1 MPKVPI
7 LMPQLGDS
15 IAEATVLRLLAAQ
28 GDTVEADQE
37 IFEVETNKATM
48 GVTTMCGGILSDVF
62 IKEGESVVVG
72 ACMAMIEATEEE
84 IERSGAT
91 PAGDSTQPS
100 LPASPE
106 SVPQAAPSAPPREE
120 KPAGVHFGV
129 TGESYQENGTDLKVQ
144 PSVRGLP
151 VPAGMKGAHY
161 MSPRM
166 KARMDELGMS
176 ASDIAF
182 ISGSGAGGRVTID
195 DLEEFLEY
203 VSQWP
208 HRKASSMRLAV
219 ADAMRRSWT
228 RPLASA
234 GRPVFMDPLIKH
246 RQNSPLRPGITLYFA
261 RALALALAESP
272 ECAGYLVGENI
283 LSPKTIDIGIAAQV
297 ADGVMVPVLRRV
309 NERTMEELLEDYNR
323 LIAQARRRRLAPED
337 STGGIATVTNFGGFG
352 LTFAAPMPMPS
363 ESIILGVGA
372 VTKTPVW
379 SDEVEAFIPISK
391 ANIVATGDHRVV
403 DGADIGRLLSAWR
416 NCSSARNTCNQLRS
430 PSFTPHDNRPARI
443 RPGSRRRRLSGIYC
457 PGRTPPDAGIAYR
470 GRRVQGGN
478 QPRRHPPVRRLPGIQ
493 RGPDKQAVHFP
504 EKARRKERYHGR
516 RHQSEKYSFP
526 PSGPSRPFRIDAH
539 AGKKCGLPAWGR
551 HHGSGKGRLHHP
563 PGLHLHGGAHAA
575 AGAYRRTSSHA

>member
-228 RPLASA
+228 RP
-234 GRPVFMDPLIKH
+234 
-246 RQNSPLRPGITLYFA
+246 
-261 RALALALAESP
+261 
-272 ECAGYLVGENI
+272 
-283 LSPKTIDIGIAAQV
+283 
-297 ADGVMVPVLRRV
+297 GVPYSW
-309 NERTMEELLEDYNR
+309 T
-323 LIAQARRRRLAPED
+323 PSS
-337 STGGIATVTNFGGFG
+337 STGKIPRCGPASPCT
-352 LTFAAPMPMPS
+352 LPAPWPWP
-363 ESIILGVGA
+363 
-372 VTKTPVW
+372 
-379 SDEVEAFIPISK
+379 
-391 ANIVATGDHRVV
+391 
-403 DGADIGRLLSAWR
+403 WR
-416 NCSSARNTCNQLRS
+416 KARNAPATWWGKTFFLPKQSTSAS
-430 PSFTPHDNRPARI
+430 PPRW
-443 RPGSRRRRLSGIYC
+443 
-457 PGRTPPDAGIAYR
+457 RTASW
-470 GRRVQGGN
+470 
-478 QPRRHPPVRRLPGIQ
+478 
-493 RGPDKQAVHFP
+493 FP
-504 EKARRKERYHGR
+504 
-516 RHQSEKYSFP
+516 
-526 PSGPSRPFRIDAH
+526 
-539 AGKKCGLPAWGR
+539 CC
-551 HHGSGKGRLHHP
+551 
-563 PGLHLHGGAHAA
+563 AA
-575 AGAYRRTSSHA
+575 

>member
-1 MPKVPI
+1 
-7 LMPQLGDS
+7 
-15 IAEATVLRLLAAQ
+15 
-28 GDTVEADQE
+28 
-37 IFEVETNKATM
+37 
-48 GVTTMCGGILSDVF
+48 
-62 IKEGESVVVG
+62 
-72 ACMAMIEATEEE
+72 
-84 IERSGAT
+84 
-91 PAGDSTQPS
+91 
-100 LPASPE
+100 
-106 SVPQAAPSAPPREE
+106 
-120 KPAGVHFGV
+120 
-129 TGESYQENGTDLKVQ
+129 
-144 PSVRGLP
+144 
-151 VPAGMKGAHY
+151 MKGAHY

-166 KARMDELGMS
+166 KARMDELGMR

-182 ISGSGAGGRVTID
+182 ISGSGSGGRVTID

-208 HRKASSMRLAV
+208 RRKASSMRLAV

-246 RQNSPLRPGITLYFA
+246 RQHSPHRPGITLYFA
-261 RALALALAESP
+261 RALALALAENP

-283 LSPKTIDIGIAAQV
+283 LSPCAIDIGIAVQV

-403 DGADIGRLLSAWR
+403 DGADIGRVLKRVAELL
-416 NCSSARNTCNQLRS
+416 Q
-430 PSFTPHDNRPARI
+430 RPEY
-443 RPGSRRRRLSGIYC
+443 L
-457 PGRTPPDAGIAYR
+457 
-470 GRRVQGGN
+470 
-478 QPRRHPPVRRLPGIQ
+478 
-493 RGPDKQAVHFP
+493 
-504 EKARRKERYHGR
+504 
-516 RHQSEKYSFP
+516 
-526 PSGPSRPFRIDAH
+526 
-539 AGKKCGLPAWGR
+539 
-551 HHGSGKGRLHHP
+551 
-563 PGLHLHGGAHAA
+563 
-575 AGAYRRTSSHA
+575 

>member
-261 RALALALAESP
+261 RP
-272 ECAGYLVGENI
+272 GPG
-283 LSPKTIDIGIAAQV
+283 P
-297 ADGVMVPVLRRV
+297 
-309 NERTMEELLEDYNR
+309 
-323 LIAQARRRRLAPED
+323 
-337 STGGIATVTNFGGFG
+337 GG
-352 LTFAAPMPMPS
+352 
-363 ESIILGVGA
+363 
-372 VTKTPVW
+372 K
-379 SDEVEAFIPISK
+379 
-391 ANIVATGDHRVV
+391 
-403 DGADIGRLLSAWR
+403 
-416 NCSSARNTCNQLRS
+416 
-430 PSFTPHDNRPARI
+430 
-443 RPGSRRRRLSGIYC
+443 PGM
-457 PGRTPPDAGIAYR
+457 
-470 GRRVQGGN
+470 
-478 QPRRHPPVRRLPGIQ
+478 RRLPGGGKHSFSQ
-493 RGPDKQAVHFP
+493 NNRHRH
-504 EKARRKERYHGR
+504 RRPGGGR
-516 RHQSEKYSFP
+516 RH
-526 PSGPSRPFRIDAH
+526 GSRAAPRERTDD
-539 AGKKCGLPAWGR
+539 GR
-551 HHGSGKGRLHHP
+551 TAGRL
-563 PGLHLHGGAHAA
+563 
-575 AGAYRRTSSHA
+575 

>member
-323 LIAQARRRRLAPED
+323 LIAQARRRRLAP
-337 STGGIATVTNFGGFG
+337 
-352 LTFAAPMPMPS
+352 
-363 ESIILGVGA
+363 
-372 VTKTPVW
+372 
-379 SDEVEAFIPISK
+379 
-391 ANIVATGDHRVV
+391 
-403 DGADIGRLLSAWR
+403 
-416 NCSSARNTCNQLRS
+416 
-430 PSFTPHDNRPARI
+430 
-443 RPGSRRRRLSGIYC
+443 
-457 PGRTPPDAGIAYR
+457 
-470 GRRVQGGN
+470 
-478 QPRRHPPVRRLPGIQ
+478 
-493 RGPDKQAVHFP
+493 
-504 EKARRKERYHGR
+504 
-516 RHQSEKYSFP
+516 
-526 PSGPSRPFRIDAH
+526 
-539 AGKKCGLPAWGR
+539 
-551 HHGSGKGRLHHP
+551 
-563 PGLHLHGGAHAA
+563 
-575 AGAYRRTSSHA
+575 